1 MRGPRAAPGAYPDGI
16 HGPQALALRE
26 QGTTEMLDGVA
37 RYLTA
42 LPASRSGTD
51 NFRAA
56 VASEPLATG
65 HRRRDHC
72 GPGQAGSLAST
83 VPRRPETKEF

>member
-1 MRGPRAAPGAYPDGI
+1 MAHAWPACPAPGAYLDGI

-42 LPASRSGTD
+42 QPASRSGTD

-56 VASEPLATG
+56 VAS
-65 HRRRDHC
+65 
-72 GPGQAGSLAST
+72 
-83 VPRRPETKEF
+83 